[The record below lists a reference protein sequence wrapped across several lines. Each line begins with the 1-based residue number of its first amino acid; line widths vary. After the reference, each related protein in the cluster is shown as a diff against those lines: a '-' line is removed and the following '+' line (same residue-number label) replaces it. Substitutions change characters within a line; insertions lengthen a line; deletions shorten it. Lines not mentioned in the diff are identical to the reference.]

1 MRRVFKK
8 AITKTIKFD
17 ETLSEYGNPM
27 FDKSL
32 EKLPNEEI
40 SRFDALLA
48 KNEKT

>member
-1 MRRVFKK
+1 VFKK

-32 EKLPNEEI
+32 EKFPNEEI
-40 SRFDALLA
+40 SKFEDLLT
-48 KNEKT
+48 KNENT